1 MKNNLGGLF
10 MRKLMVV
17 LTTVLLLSS
26 AGAGRAWGHEG
37 HDKEGGRFTK
47 HFKETYFALTEK
59 KEFSVEVLP
68 DEKEYKI
75 GKDVVGIVVHNNHD
89 EDVEGATVTVI
100 TGEGVQPLAAK
111 EKGGGLYIVSK
122 LDLKKEGAWRLEVR
136 IKKDSVTDRAVFEF
150 PGVTKKLLPPGKYHE
165 DFKQ

>member
-1 MKNNLGGLF
+1 MRNLT
-10 MRKLMVV
+10 VV
-17 LTTVLLLSS
+17 LTAVLFLIAS
-26 AGAGRAWGHEG
+26 GAGQVRGHEG

-75 GKDVVGIVVHNNHD
+75 GKDAVGIVIHNSHD

-100 TGEGVQPLAAK
+100 TGEGVQPLTAK
-111 EKGGGLYIVSK
+111 EKGGGLYLVSK
-122 LDLKKEGAWRLEVR
+122 LNLKKEGTWRLEIR
-136 IKKDSVTDRAVFEF
+136 IKKESVADRAVFEF
-150 PGVTKKLLPPGKYHE
+150 PGVTKRFLSPGIYHE
-165 DFKQ
+165 DLKQ